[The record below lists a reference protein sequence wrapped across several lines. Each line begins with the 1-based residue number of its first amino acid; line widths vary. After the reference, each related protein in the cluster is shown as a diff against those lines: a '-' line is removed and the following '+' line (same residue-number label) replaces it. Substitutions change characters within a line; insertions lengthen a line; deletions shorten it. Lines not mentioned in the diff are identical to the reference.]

1 MSIKRYLSA
10 LLACAIIL
18 CAMLSTVSCNNFAY
32 EILADHETLDDDITT
47 QKNDDEIS
55 TSFEIDTTLDTEL
68 DTELDNTIPEPDV
81 SVEIKKTITVVGTM
95 DFYPYEY
102 VSNGEYVG
110 VHIDLAKELA
120 GRNGWN
126 VVFEVTSFEKIIDG
140 VMNGVYDMAFGID
153 KTAYRE
159 ELVHFTEN
167 PYYSDEFGEMYA
179 IFLAEDF
186 DEWSDYRVTMQ
197 NMIDDGT
204 VERILKAYNL
214 S

>member
-1 MSIKRYLSA
+1 MSIKRYLST

-18 CAMLSTVSCNNFAY
+18 CTMLSTVSCNNFAY
-32 EILADHETLDDDITT
+32 EILADHETLEDDITT
-47 QKNDDEIS
+47 RKNDDEMS
-55 TSFEIDTTLDTEL
+55 TSFETDTEL
-68 DTELDNTIPEPDV
+68 DTELDNTIPKPDV
-81 SVEIKKTITVVGTM
+81 NIEIKKTITVVGTM

-120 GRNGWN
+120 RRNGWD
-126 VVFEVTSFEKIIDG
+126 VVFEATSFDKIIDG
-140 VMNGVYDMAFGID
+140 VRKGVYDIAFGID
-153 KTAYRE
+153 KTADRE
-159 ELVHFTEN
+159 EIVHFIEN

-186 DEWSDYRVTMQ
+186 GEWSDYRVTMQ